1 MASTGTRSNDSIV
14 RATIFECLALADG
27 KKKSDAYLYKNQWG
41 KTAVAFNE
49 HQRFLDMFGYSLTV
63 WRVASG
69 KEHSAGEL
77 IFGTEESNSLN
88 VSVGKQ
94 WMADSEEIS
103 CSDSTSWIKNPEI
116 LNYAL
121 CTETDCDFVA
131 RNKTAMDEHIAAHVK
146 DRIHC
151 VSEKTGCKAFIRDDM
166 ISEGILPPGFRVKQF
181 VTWDIESLLVKSDIG
196 HTHTPFAIAA
206 TRNFGV
212 DREWFFSRKDSS
224 AKALREMIV
233 AFLNWLERCAV
244 EYISELPD
252 LDDSL
257 KQLYIHLKRHR
268 EGLATM
274 CPKELAK
281 TQQFVQELK
290 SLQLLQ
296 IMSFNGENYDI
307 PVLKAVL
314 PNMLYYAYVTVSTFS

>member
-27 KKKSDAYLYKNQWG
+27 KKKSDAYVYENKWG
-41 KTAVAFNE
+41 KKSVMFEE
-49 HQRFLDMFGYSLTV
+49 HQMFLNKFGYSLTV
-63 WRVASG
+63 WRVASRR
-69 KEHSAGEL
+69 EHSVGDL
-77 IFGTEESNSLN
+77 IFGTEEPNSLHI
-88 VSVGKQ
+88 SVGKQ
-94 WMADSEEIS
+94 WKADSEEIS
-103 CSDSTSWIKNPEI
+103 CSDPTSWIKNLEI
-116 LNYAL
+116 LNYGL
-121 CTETDCDFVA
+121 CSEIDCDFVA
-131 RNKTAMDEHIAAHVK
+131 RSKATMDEHIAAHVK

-151 VSEKTGCKAFIRDDM
+151 VSEKTGCKAFVRDDM

-224 AKALREMIV
+224 AEALREMIV

-252 LDDSL
+252 LDDNL
-257 KQLYIHLKRHR
+257 KQLYIQLKRHR
-268 EGLATM
+268 EGLSTM

-296 IMSFNGENYDI
+296 IMSFNGDNYDI

-314 PNMLYYAYVTVSTFS
+314 PNMLNHAFVTVSTIN